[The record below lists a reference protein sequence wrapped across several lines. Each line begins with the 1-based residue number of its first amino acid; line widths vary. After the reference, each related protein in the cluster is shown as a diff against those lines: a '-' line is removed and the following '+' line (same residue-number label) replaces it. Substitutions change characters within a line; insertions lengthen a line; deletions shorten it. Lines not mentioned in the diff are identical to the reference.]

1 MVDAF
6 MIVLR
11 EGFEAFLIVAI
22 TLTYLKRTERHGLQ
36 RAVYAGIVVSV
47 ALSAM
52 LGLVLLEGVNQAL
65 WEGVIGL
72 VAAALVASLVI
83 HLWRTG
89 PRLRQIME
97 GHLER
102 ASAPTSRWGAYVG
115 VFLFTV
121 VMITREGMETALM
134 LYQVRG
140 HYLTGA
146 LLGLLAAVV
155 MAWLWTRYGGRIN
168 LRRFFQVTGIYLIL
182 FTVQI
187 LIYSFHELAEAE
199 VLPRS
204 EEFHAATE
212 PISPT
217 GLYGKWFSLAMVAI
231 CAVWLLAMW
240 WRDRQRAGRVVAP
253 GIAPRSFHQPVSR
266 T

>member
-1 MVDAF
+1 MLDAF

-22 TLTYLKRTERHGLQ
+22 TLTYLNKTNRQWLKS
-36 RAVYAGIVVSV
+36 AVYVGIVTAAV
-47 ALSAM
+47 LSAI
-52 LGLVLLEGVNQAL
+52 LGFVLLRGINQAF

-72 VAAALVASLVI
+72 VAAVLVASLVI

-89 PRLRQIME
+89 PRLKQIME

-102 ASAPTSRWGAYVG
+102 ASAPVSRWAAFGG

-121 VMITREGMETALM
+121 LMITREGMETALM

-140 HYLTGA
+140 NYFTGA
-146 LLGLLAAVV
+146 ILGLMAAIT
-155 MAWLWTRYGGRIN
+155 MAWLWSRYGSRIN

-182 FTVQI
+182 FTIQI

-199 VLPRS
+199 ILPRS

-212 PISPT
+212 PLSPT
-217 GLYGKWFSLAMVAI
+217 GIYGKWFSLGMVGI
-231 CAVWLLAMW
+231 CGLWLLGAW
-240 WRDRQRAGRVVAP
+240 WRDRNRGGLLVRP
-253 GIAPRSFHQPVSR
+253 GVSA
-266 T
+266 TATD